1 MADYIVTIRT
11 KDGSLA
17 ERDYTANDRAELFQK
32 LAADGVTAVK
42 ISEGVASKK
51 PRKAAKK
58 VANGGAPA
66 KGRGLLAAAI
76 VVLGAGLAVWWMM
89 KGEVDVQAVNGKS
102 RVEKEIGQ
110 KRIKGDVR
118 EARSNVDNSKGAG
131 KSEKKQQKEVVEE
144 KWLGLPVV
152 RKTVV
157 TNGNFVI
164 ATYYTNDG
172 KSHAHYQD
180 MREKALPSG
189 VDQILAIM
197 TQEDAGVGAPPLPLM
212 NDFENEI
219 AVALKKDIIIE
230 DSDSAEVR
238 AMKERV
244 ISARKE
250 LIALM
255 AQGVSADEIIKD
267 YNRMQEDNAQVRF
280 EAVKDVQKAL
290 ESGDRKFAHEM
301 CEKYN
306 QILEKMG
313 LMKIEIPEEE

>member
-1 MADYIVTIRT
+1 MKQWTVYFRD
-11 KDGSLA
+11 KNGSKASVVIEA
-17 ERDYTANDRAELFQK
+17 EDRAGVFAELK
-32 LAADGVTAVK
+32 KRGISAISVT
-42 ISEGVASKK
+42 EGASNKK
-51 PRKAAKK
+51 PRKVAKNS
-58 VANGGAPA
+58 ALS
-66 KGRGLLAAAI
+66 KGRGLIAAAI
-76 VVLGAGLAVWWMM
+76 VVVAGAVAWWMM
-89 KGEVDVQAVNGKS
+89 MGEEKKVEEVAANGKV
-102 RVEKEIGQ
+102 RVEKEVCQ
-110 KRIKGDVR
+110 KRINGDVK
-118 EARSNVDNSKGAG
+118 AVRSNVDNRKDDG
-131 KSEKKQQKEVVEE
+131 KSGEKQQKAVIEE

-172 KSHAHYQD
+172 KSHVHYQD
-180 MREKALPSG
+180 MRDKALPSG

-219 AVALKKDIIIE
+219 AAALKKDIIIE

-250 LIALM
+250 LTALM
-255 AQGVSADEIIKD
+255 AQGVSVGEIIKD

-290 ESGDRKFAHEM
+290 ESGDRKFAQEM